1 MGDLQNLTKE
11 LLKDQEFKK
20 EFEKL
25 QSERDLT
32 MSLVRARKEAGLTQE
47 ELSKKTGISQADIS
61 RLENG
66 TRNPSLALL
75 NRIAEA
81 MNSEL
86 IIDIVPRKN
95 IAKQRIEFL

>member
-61 RLENG
+61 MLENG

-95 IAKQRIEFL
+95 IAK